1 MTNAFAFP
9 AYSEISQVM
18 GWLQAETGESLLS
31 GEAELRN
38 IIALMPHPLFIKN
51 SQSQVVMM
59 NQACEVLW
67 GVSSSEAVGTNGST
81 HMPPEQIKLLRQHD
95 LHAFA
100 SGQTCIDEAYLWNKG
115 RQGMG
120 WLLTYKRPT
129 YHGDGTPHLLICS
142 AIDITERKQK
152 EAALEQALEHTR
164 LVAAQQRNAVESQ
177 HRRLALDTQDN
188 LAQNL
193 MALKLD
199 IAMLHARTSDQQP
212 LLHERAAQALDTL
225 NASISAVRDII
236 NELHPATLELG
247 LSAAIEWQMQQ
258 MARRQGLQYR
268 LLISHDSATLSPQQ
282 TSALFHVM
290 QAGLRYLG
298 AGARELQA
306 ELDLRHEQLAIIL
319 HSDRPAGAPT
329 PDEALILTAMGERL
343 AAMDGTLSC
352 HGSLMEISLLPAPAG
367 V

>member
-9 AYSEISQVM
+9 AYVEISQVM
-18 GWLQAETGESLLS
+18 DWLQDETGEPLLGS
-31 GEAELRN
+31 DTELRD

-59 NQACEVLW
+59 NQACEALW
-67 GVSSSEAVGTNGST
+67 GVSSAEAVGTNGSA
-81 HMPPEQIKLLRQHD
+81 HLPPEQIKLLRQHD

-100 SGQTCIDEAYLWNKG
+100 SNRTCIDEAYVWNKV

-129 YHGDGTPHLLICS
+129 YRRDGTPHLLICS

-152 EAALEQALEHTR
+152 EAALEQALEQTR
-164 LVAAQQRNAVESQ
+164 QVAAQQRDAMESQ

-193 MALKLD
+193 LALKLD
-199 IAMLHARTSDQQP
+199 ITMLHARTGEQQP
-212 LLHERAAQALDTL
+212 LLHERAAQAMETL

-247 LSAAIEWQMQQ
+247 LSAAIEWQLQQ

-268 LLISHDSATLSPQQ
+268 LLIPHDSATLDQQQ
-282 TSALFHVM
+282 TSAVYHVV
-290 QAGLRYLG
+290 QAGLHYLV
-298 AGARELQA
+298 AGASQLQV
-306 ELDLRHEQLAIIL
+306 ELDLQPARLTITL
-319 HSDRPAGAPT
+319 SSDHAGTGDTT
-329 PDEALILTAMGERL
+329 PLYAMQERL
-343 AAMDGTLSC
+343 ATLGGTLAVAAR
-352 HGSLMEISLLPAPAG
+352 SLQITI
-367 V
+367 